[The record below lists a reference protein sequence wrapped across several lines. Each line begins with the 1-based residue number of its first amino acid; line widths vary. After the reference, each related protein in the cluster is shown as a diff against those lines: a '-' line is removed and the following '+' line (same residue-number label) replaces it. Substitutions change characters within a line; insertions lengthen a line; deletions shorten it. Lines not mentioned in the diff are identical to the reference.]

1 MSTWLPP
8 TQPSAQ
14 QRSRRHSASP
24 AQQPSAQHKPSPA
37 AVGTAAERSPAQ
49 PRPAA
54 QPRAR
59 TLRRLAKSSFLSTC
73 NHHGHSGAHMHARI
87 CASAVQE
94 SLIEGEQTLVC
105 CQSLQHSAISK
116 EIHKRF
122 IVVQSA
128 LWHDESQYPDDASQH
143 PDDGLLTGSSC
154 KSPRRARR
162 RGDRDD
168 KPPECTLADHRTGS
182 RQNVFTT
189 T

>member
-14 QRSRRHSASP
+14 QPSP

-37 AVGTAAERSPAQ
+37 AVGTAAEPSPAQ
-49 PRPAA
+49 PSPAA

-59 TLRRLAKSSFLSTC
+59 TLRRLAKSSFMSTC
-73 NHHGHSGAHMHARI
+73 NHHGHRGAHMHARI

-94 SLIEGEQTLVC
+94 SLIEGEQRLVGR
-105 CQSLQHSAISK
+105 SLQHSAISQ
-116 EIHKRF
+116 EMDRRQ
-122 IVVQSA
+122 IVMQSA
-128 LWHDESQYPDDASQH
+128 RWNDESQYPDDTLQH

-154 KSPRRARR
+154 KSPRRASR

-168 KPPECTLADHRTGS
+168 KPPECTLVDQRTRS
-182 RQNVFTT
+182 RQHLFTT